1 MIVSII
7 FMYIDLQKRYLLYK
21 GHPTIKLKINTTFF
35 MKAYNNDQSWLIKNK
50 QSAISYNHSFLKLAL
65 SFKEKQKI
73 I

>member
-1 MIVSII
+1 
-7 FMYIDLQKRYLLYK
+7 
-21 GHPTIKLKINTTFF
+21 